1 MLTFPCRLWISSA
14 VLTIAFA
21 AASTEPVTAGLAFVE
36 DFQSSTLN
44 SALEDPSAA
53 FAVHDNAIWRN
64 SSPYSSVD
72 RAYIRTVYGDYAQH
86 DFTAAVSLTVTNYSF
101 PSPTDGPGSQV
112 FFGLGSGAGNPS
124 YVNEVNPSL
133 EFRAHSLDLPYG
145 AAGRVDAVQ
154 VNGPLPPFPSG
165 DGYDIYRITA
175 SGLTH
180 RAQITKA
187 GDSLTFLF
195 DENYNGTFAP
205 DASYMISNLA
215 MTAPWFFEPGNSHI
229 FFGTA
234 TPIESFSHFAVVPEP
249 SAASLV
255 IIAGIAGIVLHSRSH
270 PRVGRGADDCSPLGR
285 S

>member
-86 DFTAAVSLTVTNYSF
+86 DFTAAVSFTVTNYSF
-101 PSPTDGPGSQV
+101 PSPTDGPGSIV
-112 FFGLGSGAGNPS
+112 FFGLGSGSGTPTS
-124 YVNEVNPSL
+124 EVNPAL
-133 EFRAHSLDLPYG
+133 VFRAHSLDVSYG

-154 VNGPLPPFPSG
+154 VNGPIAPFPTG
-165 DGYDIYRITA
+165 DGYDTYRVTA

-205 DASYMISNLA
+205 DASYMISNLST
-215 MTAPWFFEPGNSHI
+215 TAPWFFEPGNSHI

-234 TPIESFSHFAVVPEP
+234 TPIESFSHLAVVPEP

-270 PRVGRGADDCSPLGR
+270 QRVGRGADDCSSLGR